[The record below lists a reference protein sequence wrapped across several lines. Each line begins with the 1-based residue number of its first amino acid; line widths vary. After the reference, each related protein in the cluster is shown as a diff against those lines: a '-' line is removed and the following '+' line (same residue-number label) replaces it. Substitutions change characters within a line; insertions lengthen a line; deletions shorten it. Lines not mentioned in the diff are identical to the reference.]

1 MAVSM
6 SALMGINPTNTI
18 VSFWYEQLGSSFMT
32 KTTERRTKDENG
44 NTITTGSRKETV
56 KAVLG
61 CEIDDIICVSR
72 RQGRLGVKL
81 DYKSTIDRA
90 IAKKGGDPIEWTP
103 KEKNGFVAV
112 DGYHNML
119 WKAVKDGRIALQVY
133 DYTTLEKTYYIVK
146 DGKREKVEKST
157 LEKFFPAYKERFFT
171 IDGEAVLVDGEPINM
186 KGITP
191 KSFYLDQM
199 SDLKIKGQI
208 L

>member
-6 SALMGINPTNTI
+6 SALMGINPSNTI
-18 VSFWYEQLGSSFMT
+18 VSFWYEQRGSAFLT

-44 NTITTGSRKETV
+44 ATIITGSRSETV
-56 KAVLG
+56 KKVLG
-61 CEIDDIICVSR
+61 VDIDDIVCVSR

-90 IAKKGGDPIEWTP
+90 IAKAGAEPREWTP

-112 DGYHNML
+112 EGYNNML
-119 WKAVKDGRIALQVY
+119 WRAIKDGRVALQVF
-133 DYTTLEKTYYIVK
+133 DYTTLEKEYFVEK
-146 DGKREKVEKST
+146 DGKRTAIEKAT
-157 LEKFFPAYKERFFT
+157 LVKFFPTYTEQFVK
-171 IDGEAVLVDGEPINM
+171 INGETVFVDGNPIPM

-191 KSFYLDQM
+191 KSFYLDNM